1 MWKPFVLALSAVAV
15 LVPTTAWPQPPPQR
29 SQPSGP
35 VSPARMVSSFER
47 ACMSCHDNTNPEN
60 RGPSREAM
68 RQMTPE
74 RVLAAVT
81 TGPMAVYAERMGDE
95 QKRALAE
102 LATGKPFGGVADRT
116 AAAMQNRCAGALE
129 LNDPFGQPR
138 WNGWSPDPTRHH
150 RFQPAAAGRVTADDV
165 ANLTLKWAFAIP
177 GAASAS
183 WAQPAV
189 VGGAL
194 FIGSDNGFVYALDA
208 RTGCV
213 HWSYEAKG
221 QVRTAVSIGEVKDI
235 PDVRYAAYFGDY
247 MGYVSAVNAETGA
260 ELWVMRPD
268 DHPAAK
274 ITGPPVLD
282 PDGGRLY
289 VPVASWEEIPGV
301 ALTYECCKFQGSVVA
316 VDVNDG
322 RQIWKTYTMP
332 ERPRPLKKNS
342 AGTQLYGPA
351 GAAVWNAPTLDLEHR
366 ALYVGTGNCYITEFF
381 ENRIGFD
388 GGACDAVMAFDMD
401 SGKRLWST
409 QLLVSD
415 PHAGGCGRGADR
427 RLNCPGYVN
436 GRDDDASGAPVL
448 HTLPDGRRILIQGQ
462 ESGRITA
469 LDPDDYGFV
478 LWVTQAGDEL
488 GAPNGGFGGAFDGEL
503 YFKPLPYAD
512 HSGAIVGV
520 RATDGSRVWYTEL
533 PKPSGCTDPDSR
545 RTCHSGNWAAAT
557 AVPGAVFTG
566 SRDGV
571 LRGFSTRDGTIL
583 WEFPTRREF
592 ETVNGVPGYGG
603 GFGGAAPSVV
613 DGMVY
618 VGSGYAILGGEPGN
632 VILAFGVD

>member
-1 MWKPFVLALSAVAV
+1 
-15 LVPTTAWPQPPPQR
+15 
-29 SQPSGP
+29 
-35 VSPARMVSSFER
+35 
-47 ACMSCHDNTNPEN
+47 
-60 RGPSREAM
+60 M

-81 TGPMAVYAERMGDE
+81 TGPMVVYAERMGDE

-427 RLNCPGYVN
+427 RLNCPGYVD

-469 LDPDDYGFV
+469 LDPD
-478 LWVTQAGDEL
+478 EL
-488 GAPNGGFGGAFDGEL
+488 RLCPVG
-503 YFKPLPYAD
+503 
-512 HSGAIVGV
+512 HSGG
-520 RATDGSRVWYTEL
+520 
-533 PKPSGCTDPDSR
+533 
-545 RTCHSGNWAAAT
+545 
-557 AVPGAVFTG
+557 
-566 SRDGV
+566 
-571 LRGFSTRDGTIL
+571 
-583 WEFPTRREF
+583 
-592 ETVNGVPGYGG
+592 
-603 GFGGAAPSVV
+603 
-613 DGMVY
+613 
-618 VGSGYAILGGEPGN
+618 
-632 VILAFGVD
+632 

>member
-1 MWKPFVLALSAVAV
+1 MWKPFVFGLSAVAV
-15 LVPTTAWPQPPPQR
+15 LFPAVVWPQPPQG

-60 RGPSREAM
+60 RAPSREAM

-74 RVLAAVT
+74 RVLAAVM
-81 TGPMAVYAERMGDE
+81 TGPMAVYAERMSDE

-116 AAAMQNRCAGALE
+116 AAAMQNRCASALE
-129 LNDPFGQPR
+129 LDDPFGRPR

-150 RFQPAAAGRVTADDV
+150 RFQPAEAGRVTADDV
-165 ANLTLKWAFAIP
+165 PNLTLKWAFAIP

-183 WAQPAV
+183 WAQPAI

-235 PDVRYAAYFGDY
+235 PGVRYAAYFGDY

-282 PDGGRLY
+282 PDGERLY

-316 VDVNDG
+316 VDVKDG
-322 RQIWKTYTMP
+322 SQIWKTYTLP

-351 GAAVWNAPTLDLEHR
+351 GAAVWNAPTLDVEHR

-381 ENRIGFD
+381 ESRVGFD

-409 QLLVSD
+409 QLLISD

-427 RLNCPGYVN
+427 RINCPGYVD

-448 HTLPDGRRILIQGQ
+448 HTLPDGRRLLIQGQ

-478 LWVTQAGDEL
+478 QWVTQAGDEL

-533 PKPSGCTDPDSR
+533 PKPSDCADPDSR

-583 WEFPTRREF
+583 WEFPMRREF
-592 ETVNGVPGYGG
+592 ETVNGVPGHGG